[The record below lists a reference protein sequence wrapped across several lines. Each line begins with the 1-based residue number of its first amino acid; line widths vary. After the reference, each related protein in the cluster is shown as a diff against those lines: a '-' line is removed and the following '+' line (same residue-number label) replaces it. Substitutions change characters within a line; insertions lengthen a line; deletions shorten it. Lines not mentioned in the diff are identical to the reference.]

1 MFILIVFLYVTSD
14 QITMQAHKMTN
25 DMCDWHSLPL
35 YVGGHAYLKGYG
47 RKIARHQGMMNG
59 CLHKRPLQGEGQ
71 LAILL
76 DCDDL

>member
-1 MFILIVFLYVTSD
+1 
-14 QITMQAHKMTN
+14 
-25 DMCDWHSLPL
+25 MCGWHSSPL
-35 YVGGHAYLKGYG
+35 YVGGHANLKGYG
-47 RKIARHQGMMNG
+47 RKIAQHQGMMNG

>member
-1 MFILIVFLYVTSD
+1 
-14 QITMQAHKMTN
+14 
-25 DMCDWHSLPL
+25 MCDWHSSPL
-35 YVGGHAYLKGYG
+35 CVGGNANLKGYEC
-47 RKIARHQGMMNG
+47 KISRQGMMNG